1 MSSNFVVYK
10 SSAGSGKTY
19 TLVKEYLKLA
29 LADSSRLNKAYKQI
43 LAVTFTNK
51 AAAEMKERIL
61 NALKQISLAEQT
73 PLANDLQNEL
83 TISETELQA
92 RCKELHQNL
101 LHQYADFSVCTID
114 SFVYRLIKRFSIDLQ
129 LPANFSVDTDEETAL
144 WWAIDE
150 LLTNM
155 KENKQL
161 QNLLLNY
168 TTEKVEEQKN
178 WKIENEIFDLARP
191 ILIAKKDTKEA
202 ELLGKISLED
212 LLGIKKQLQE
222 SVHKTEHYLIA
233 IADKAYLTIA
243 DKGIKAEDFRY
254 GKSGFFSY
262 FKKIKEKKFADEELA
277 NKYVNDA
284 VNEDKWYTGKVANP
298 AIDGIKENLR
308 QLYFEVEN
316 YREKNIATYFLHKIL
331 LKNINALCLLNEI
344 QELILKYKDEKNI
357 VFISEFNKTISG
369 FIQDEPVP
377 FIYERLGDRY
387 KHYLIDE
394 FQDTSALQWLNLLPL
409 VHNSLSEG
417 KFCMI
422 VGDGKQSIYRWRG
435 ADVEQFV
442 NLPEIKTA
450 HQNQVI
456 LEQQKALESNYVEKQ
471 LNTNRR
477 SFTEVISFNNNL
489 FQWLSATYLNEEH
502 KKVYENSS
510 QQAFSK
516 QGGRITLSFIDK
528 ETEDKDDIV
537 LQKTLTLIQEA
548 LANKYAYNDIA
559 VLTRNNR
566 HGSTIAQ
573 FLMHQGIP
581 VVSSDSLLLKTCA
594 EVNFLISFF
603 NWLTNTNNGIAA
615 CAILSYLKE
624 NLNYPVAHTHLQ
636 QTASTPYKLNEV
648 LRELNPEINISH
660 LSALPLFE
668 ICTELIRIFKI
679 EDKNPLFVNF
689 FLDEV
694 ASFNE
699 RENASIYLFLQWWDK
714 KRDNLSVKIP
724 QNTNAVKILTI
735 HASKGLEF
743 PVLIFPFADWELGK
757 PEQILIDTSAEL
769 AQLPVAL
776 VRTGK
781 ELEKTNFKNYSEEE
795 EQKQILDNLNLL
807 YVACTRAISALHI
820 ISREKKRGNC
830 LTNWLQNFIKERL
843 AVNGQQLTFV
853 EIGIYPAA
861 ITKTEAKGYTL
872 NALSY
877 RDIHQSIAIKLTDYD
892 FDAESKRTYGIA
904 LHTILANIHTEKD
917 IDAALHKSLLQ
928 GNISSSQTANLKSQI
943 TNLVQHPRLKEYFS
957 DNVQVKNEVEMF
969 LANGDIIRPDRVVTD
984 HRQHTIID
992 FKTGEKSPSHIKQL
1006 QLYKH
1011 TLSSISPKN
1020 VKAFLVY
1027 LPNDEV
1033 VEVV

>member
-1 MSSNFVVYK
+1 
-10 SSAGSGKTY
+10 
-19 TLVKEYLKLA
+19 
-29 LADSSRLNKAYKQI
+29 
-43 LAVTFTNK
+43 
-51 AAAEMKERIL
+51 
-61 NALKQISLAEQT
+61 
-73 PLANDLQNEL
+73 
-83 TISETELQA
+83 
-92 RCKELHQNL
+92 
-101 LHQYADFSVCTID
+101 
-114 SFVYRLIKRFSIDLQ
+114 
-129 LPANFSVDTDEETAL
+129 
-144 WWAIDE
+144 
-150 LLTNM
+150 
-155 KENKQL
+155 
-161 QNLLLNY
+161 
-168 TTEKVEEQKN
+168 
-178 WKIENEIFDLARP
+178 
-191 ILIAKKDTKEA
+191 
-202 ELLGKISLED
+202 
-212 LLGIKKQLQE
+212 
-222 SVHKTEHYLIA
+222 
-233 IADKAYLTIA
+233 
-243 DKGIKAEDFRY
+243 
-254 GKSGFFSY
+254 
-262 FKKIKEKKFADEELA
+262 
-277 NKYVNDA
+277 
-284 VNEDKWYTGKVANP
+284 
-298 AIDGIKENLR
+298 
-308 QLYFEVEN
+308 
-316 YREKNIATYFLHKIL
+316 
-331 LKNINALCLLNEI
+331 
-344 QELILKYKDEKNI
+344 
-357 VFISEFNKTISG
+357 
-369 FIQDEPVP
+369 
-377 FIYERLGDRY
+377 
-387 KHYLIDE
+387 
-394 FQDTSALQWLNLLPL
+394 
-409 VHNSLSEG
+409 
-417 KFCMI
+417 MI

>member
-1 MSSNFVVYK
+1 MSGNFVVYK

-19 TLVKEYLKLA
+19 TLVKEYLKIA

-61 NALKQISLAEQT
+61 NALKQISLAEST
-73 PLANDLQNEL
+73 PLAIDLQNEL
-83 TISETELQA
+83 NIPETELQA
-92 RCKELHQNL
+92 RCKELHKNL

-168 TTEKVEEQKN
+168 ATEKVEEQKN

-212 LLGIKKQLQE
+212 LLEIKKQLQE

-233 IADKAYLTIA
+233 IADKAYLTITQ
-243 DKGIKAEDFRY
+243 KGISVSDFSY
-254 GKSGFFSY
+254 GDKGFFSY
-262 FKKIKEKKFADEELA
+262 FRKVKDKLFSDDDLKSTRVDAAIK
-277 NKYVNDA
+277 
-284 VNEDKWYTGKVANP
+284 EDKWYTGKTANP
-298 AIDGIKENLR
+298 AIDSIKETLR
-308 QLYFEVEN
+308 QLYFEIES

-409 VHNSLSEG
+409 VHNSLAEG

-442 NLPEIKTA
+442 NLPEVKTS
-450 HQNQVI
+450 HQSKVVF
-456 LEQQKALESNYVEKQ
+456 EQQKALESNYIEKQ

-477 SFTEVISFNNNL
+477 SYTEVIAFNNNL
-489 FQWLSATYLNEEH
+489 FEWLSATYLNEEH

-528 ETEDKDDIV
+528 ETEEKDDIV

-566 HGSTIAQ
+566 NGSAIAE

-594 EVNFLISFF
+594 EVNLLISFF
-603 NWLTNTNNGIAA
+603 NWLTNTNNGISA

-624 NLNYPVAHTHLQ
+624 KLNYKVEHSHLQ
-636 QTASTPYKLNEV
+636 QTASTPYKLNKV
-648 LRELNPEINISH
+648 LHDLNPEINITH
-660 LSALPLFE
+660 LSSLPLFE

-699 RENASIYLFLQWWDK
+699 RENASIYLFLQWWEK

-757 PEQILIDTSAEL
+757 PEQILIDTSTEL

-830 LTNWLQNFIKERL
+830 LTNWLQNFIKEKY
-843 AVNGQQLTFV
+843 GQQKDPFYFET
-853 EIGIYPAA
+853 GSYPSNMQHSTPNMQHLEP
-861 ITKTEAKGYTL
+861 I
-872 NALSY
+872 SY

-892 FDAESKRTYGIA
+892 FDTESKRTYGIA
-904 LHTILANIHTEKD
+904 LHDILANIHTEKD
-917 IDAALHKSLLQ
+917 IDAALHKSVLQ
-928 GNISSSQTANLKSQI
+928 GNINNAQVSNLKSQI
-943 TNLVQHPRLKEYFS
+943 SNLVLHPALKEYFS
-957 DNVQVKNEVEMF
+957 DKVQVKNEAEMF

-984 HRQHTIID
+984 NQQHTIID
-992 FKTGEKSPSHIKQL
+992 FKTGEKSDKHIKQL

-1011 TLSSISPKN
+1011 TLRSLSPKN

-1027 LPNDEV
+1027 LPNEV
-1033 VEVV
+1033 VEVL